1 MEKFDTL
8 FGLKLGYLLFGAAE
22 EVSKCLQAKDISL
35 QEGLSAVNLA
45 SGFYRRQRTDEA
57 FDLFYEGIVDTALNL
72 SVGARQLPRYRKAPL
87 RVDDGAPPH
96 RFASPRDYYCSLYY
110 QACDLLL

>member
-35 QEGLSAVNLA
+35 QEALSAVNLA
-45 SGFYRRQRTDEA
+45 SGFYRRQRTEEA
-57 FDLFYEGIVDTALNL
+57 FIL
-72 SVGARQLPRYRKAPL
+72 
-87 RVDDGAPPH
+87 
-96 RFASPRDYYCSLYY
+96 
-110 QACDLLL
+110 

>member
-35 QEGLSAVNLA
+35 QETLSTVNLA
-45 SGFYRRQRTDEA
+45 SGFYRRQRTNEA
-57 FDLFYEGIVDTALNL
+57 FDLFYDGVVKIALDL
-72 SVGARQLPRYRKAPL
+72 TVGAPRLPCYRRAPV
-87 RVDDGAPPH
+87 RIDDGALP
-96 RFASPRDYYCSLYY
+96 Y
-110 QACDLLL
+110 